1 MQFEVLQA
9 FRERFEPVE
18 VRGNFMNWIILVTLC
33 TSYFYLIA
41 KSKKAMHMLQQNLY
55 NMNHRYVKWT
65 IKNFS
70 SVFISI
76 DFLSVIC
83 MILAFYLNQ
92 ELWLIL
98 SSVIYILG
106 FFLVRM
112 KDEKEKVH
120 EKKPLVITKRVLRLI
135 FTTSVIYLVPSILIY
150 FYKES
155 SLLLLLILGIMI
167 YLVYF
172 ILWITNILN
181 KPIEKCVYYYYYLKA
196 TNKLKKMSQ
205 LKVVGITGSYGKTSS
220 KNILSDILNVK
231 MIAHPTPQNLN
242 TEYGLMITI
251 NNYLDKFDEVF
262 IAEMGAYKCGEIRTL
277 CKMVHPSYG
286 ILTAIG
292 TAHLESFGSEENIQ
306 KTKFELIDSLPDDGI
321 AILNGDD
328 PKQLSYKIQSKC
340 QKIWIGID
348 NHDVDLYATNI
359 HCSNNGSSFDC
370 FIKEENQSYT
380 FTTKLLGNHNIY
392 NVLAGI
398 ALAREFGMSMEE
410 IKTGVRKIKPIEHR
424 LEIKPIGS
432 IYMIDDAYNSNPVG
446 AKRAVEVLDM
456 MPGTKVVVTPGMI
469 ELGVKEK
476 EYNKIFGMQIA
487 NVADYVIL
495 IGEKRTQPIYQGLME
510 SDYSKE
516 KIYILNDVK
525 ESFPLLATLKSKD
538 DLYALYENDLPDSYN
553 EKK

>member
-1 MQFEVLQA
+1 
-9 FRERFEPVE
+9 
-18 VRGNFMNWIILVTLC
+18 MNWIIVITII
-33 TSYFYLIA
+33 TSYFYLIL

-55 NMNHRYVKWT
+55 NMNHRYLKW
-65 IKNFS
+65 IFKNPIV
-70 SVFISI
+70 VFISI
-76 DFLSVIC
+76 DFLSVLFLL
-83 MILAFYLNQ
+83 LAFFLKQ
-92 ELWLIL
+92 ELLLII
-98 SSVIYILG
+98 SSIIYILG
-106 FFLVRM
+106 FFLVRIRE
-112 KDEKEKVH
+112 EKEKIH
-120 EKKPLVITKRVLRLI
+120 AKKPLVITKRVLRLI
-135 FTTSVIYLVPSILIY
+135 FTTSILYLIPSVLLY
-150 FYKES
+150 FYSEE
-155 SLLLLLILGIMI
+155 SLLLLLILGIMV
-167 YLVYF
+167 YFVYF
-172 ILWITNILN
+172 ILWIANILN
-181 KPIEKCVYYYYYLKA
+181 KPIERCVYYYYYLKA
-196 TNKLKKMSQ
+196 TSKLKKLSQ

-231 MIAHPTPQNLN
+231 MIAHPTPKNLN

-251 NNYLDKFDEVF
+251 NNQIDKFDEVF

-286 ILTAIG
+286 ILTTIG

-306 KTKFELIDSLPDDGI
+306 KTKFELIESLPDDGI

-348 NHDVDLYATNI
+348 NHDADLYATNI
-359 HCSNNGSSFDC
+359 QCSKDGSSFEC
-370 FIKEENQSYT
+370 YLKEEKKSYT
-380 FTTKLLGNHNIY
+380 FTTRLLGNHNIY

-410 IKTGVRKIKPIEHR
+410 IKMGVKKIKPIEHR
-424 LEIKPIGS
+424 LEIKTIGS

-446 AKRAVEVLDM
+446 AKRAIEVLDM
-456 MPGTKVVVTPGMI
+456 MPGTKAVVTPGMI
-469 ELGVKEK
+469 ELGTKEK

-495 IGEKRTQPIYQGLME
+495 IGEKRTQPIYQGLIE
-510 SDYSKE
+510 SGYSKD

-525 ESFPLLATLKSKD
+525 ESFNLLATLKGKD

-553 EKK
+553 ENK